1 MKLQYLIIIFL
12 LIMTPIYVVFSKYVD
27 VQIDNI
33 KVQNMYDSRL
43 INATYDAVKGF
54 QSNTINSY
62 KYVPE
67 SRVKFSKAAVNS
79 FFTSLNLAFGFN
91 GEKASLMNEYV
102 PAVVLTMYDGY
113 YIYSPFVNNL
123 EVVQDKDTDGDGIG
137 DVVDDD
143 YKKGK
148 KLSDLKPYIT
158 YSCNYKKDDKYYI
171 ITYSLD
177 NYIIVDEFDQSKG
190 NNGEHSRHE
199 GYLIGLNQYED
210 SSGTLDYGAP
220 EKITSVTFN
229 GISFSNNKT
238 EKLKE
243 YLINEDGKTDENG
256 KKGYFYY
263 YTIRNGTK
271 YYYGTT
277 DAKGNII
284 GPGDISKQIEA
295 NNTTD
300 VIFYI
305 DDNGKRLKQCQNYNI
320 NDNKALFE
328 SYYNEIKRN
337 NLAFKY
343 YRDAFVFSKWVE
355 ENLQGIGTSDIK
367 NSANY
372 DGYEFST
379 ITDIF
384 GDIELNIEDADS
396 RFNQHRRDVIRAV
409 IQTNL
414 SAAIS
419 GFSTYSNTNN
429 NAGFI
434 MPKISEENW
443 DLLENK
449 VCIATFLQGFPVG
462 DKIYNNYAVIPNTKT
477 KEFVDEDDI
486 YVIKSDNTYAK
497 VNEEGLTSVLASK
510 ASLNFYPGVWKIN
523 FELRGLGE
531 KTYAP
536 MCYGS
541 ENNPLPYLES
551 YSSMITSDLEPLS
564 NSDMYKYM
572 RGKSNSNNDKA
583 LKQAYYVAL
592 GRERKG
598 SFKFTNYDDYVT

>member
-27 VQIDNI
+27 VQIDNL

-43 INATYDAVKGF
+43 MDATYDSIKGF

-91 GEKASLMNEYV
+91 GENVSLMNEYV

-123 EVVQDKDTDGDGIG
+123 EVVEDKDTDGDGIG
-137 DVVDDD
+137 DIVDDE
-143 YKKGK
+143 YKNGK
-148 KLSDLKPYIT
+148 TLSDLKPYIT
-158 YSCNYKKDDKYYI
+158 YSCNYKKGSKNYI

-177 NYIIVDEFDQSKG
+177 NYIIVDEFDHTKG
-190 NNGEHSRHE
+190 INGEHKRHE
-199 GYLIGLNQYED
+199 GYLIGLNQYEGF
-210 SSGTLDYGAP
+210 SGTLDYDAP
-220 EKITSVTFN
+220 EKITSITFN
-229 GISFSNNKT
+229 GITFSRSEEQK

-243 YLINEDGKTDENG
+243 YLIDSDGNG
-256 KKGYFYY
+256 KFYY

-277 DAKGNII
+277 DAEGNII

-305 DDNGKRLKQCQNYNI
+305 DDNGNRLRQCQNYNI
-320 NDNKALFE
+320 DDNKASFE
-328 SYYNEIKRN
+328 SYYNEIKGN
-337 NLAFKY
+337 TLAFQY
-343 YRDAFVFSKWVE
+343 YRDAYVFSKWAK

-384 GDIELNIEDADS
+384 GDIESNIEDADT

-419 GFSTYSNTNN
+419 GFSTYSNATQATN
-429 NAGFI
+429 FI
-434 MPKISEENW
+434 MPKISEEDW

-449 VCIATFLQGFPVG
+449 VCIATFLQGFSVG
-462 DKIYNNYAVIPNTKT
+462 GKIYNNYAVVPNTKT

-486 YVIKSDNTYAK
+486 YVIKSDYNYAKFNEK
-497 VNEEGLTSVLASK
+497 VNEKVNDEGLTLASK
-510 ASLNFYPGVWKIN
+510 TSLGFYPGVWKIN
-523 FELRGLGE
+523 FELRKLGE

-541 ENNPLPYLES
+541 EDNPLPYLES
-551 YSSMITSDLEPLS
+551 YSSMIGADLEEITK
-564 NSDMYKYM
+564 SDMYKYI
-572 RGKSNSNNDKA
+572 RSKNNDIKR
-583 LKQAYYVAL
+583 AYYTAL

-598 SFKFTNYDDYVT
+598 TFKFTNYED